1 MVLLGAKAAGSGVE
15 YSTKGPRTSRHFFF
29 WAAVHRWISPIQ
41 PPIVFVTEIS
51 FLFFIVPRD
60 FLGNLLPCCKQS
72 NLQPLVALLFF
83 PRGQE
88 AHQQHALRDSTV
100 FFALDWVDS

>member
-1 MVLLGAKAAGSGVE
+1 MLGAKAAGSGVE
-15 YSTKGPRTSRHFFF
+15 YSTKGPRTSRRFFF

-51 FLFFIVPRD
+51 FFFHCSQGFFGESAPMLQTVKSE
-60 FLGNLLPCCKQS
+60 PCRS
-72 NLQPLVALLFF
+72 SFF
-83 PRGQE
+83 PREQE
-88 AHQQHALRDSTV
+88 AHQQRALRDSTV